1 MRFSDILEKARGK
14 EDEAWEL
21 LTEMVSFPSV
31 ATRDY
36 RGIED
41 CANMLENRFKQTGYD
56 ILRFSESGPPVIY
69 AEKNVGAKKTVM
81 FYHHYDVQPEGDL
94 SLWKSSPW
102 KLTVKGDRAYGRG
115 LADDKGPLVASMI
128 GIELAEKLVPKLP
141 VNVKFVV
148 EGEEESTP
156 NNLPKFAQAHPE
168 LLKADGCIWEGGSA
182 LGGSPAVIVCGMKG
196 DAYFELRAGGNPNF
210 PAVDVHSGEANAV
223 PNPAWRLVWAL
234 NTLKDKNENILI
246 EGFNEEVVEPTQEE
260 MAAMMDHGEDLDG
273 LIKKE
278 HGLDKLLMDR
288 RGEELVRWLY
298 FKPTVTI
305 SGLTSGAQTSEDVTI
320 IPSKASAKVDIRLV
334 PNLTMDKAEKL
345 VKAHIKKHG
354 IEGVEVEFKSGYD
367 PAKTP
372 LDDPFITMLKTLSA
386 EAVAP
391 AYVRVIPMIGSSGP
405 VAFFTPHT
413 PICMTYSH
421 AEVDGTNSHA
431 PNENMLVASMRQG
444 IAYCA
449 ATALRLG
456 EKK

>member
-1 MRFSDILEKARGK
+1 MRFSEILEKARDV
-14 EDEAWEL
+14 EEEAWEL
-21 LTEMVSFPSV
+21 LSEMVSYPSV

-41 CANMLENRFKQTGYD
+41 CANMLEERFKQTGYKV
-56 ILRFSESGPPVIY
+56 LRFSESGPPVVY
-69 AEKNVGAKKTVM
+69 AEKNVGAKKTIM

-94 SLWKSSPW
+94 GLWTSSPW
-102 KLTVKGDRAYGRG
+102 ELTVRGDRAYGRG
-115 LADDKGPLVASMI
+115 LADDKGPLVESMI
-128 GIELAEKLVPKLP
+128 GIELLEKLMTKLP
-141 VNVKFVV
+141 VNVRFVV
-148 EGEEESTP
+148 EGEEESAP
-156 NNLPKFAQAHPE
+156 NNLPKFAHAHPE
-168 LLKADGCIWEGGSA
+168 LMKANGCIWENGSA
-182 LGGSPAVIVCGMKG
+182 MPGSPAVIVCGMKG
-196 DAYFELRAGGNPNF
+196 DAYFELRAGGNPKF

-223 PNPAWRLVWAL
+223 PNPAWKLVWAL
-234 NTLKDKNENILI
+234 STLKDKNENILI
-246 EGFNEEVVEPTQEE
+246 EGFNKEVAEPTPQE
-260 MAAMMDHGEDLDG
+260 MAAVMEHSEDLEG

-278 HGLDKLLMDR
+278 HGLDKLLMGR
-288 RGEELVRWLY
+288 KGEELVRWLY

-320 IPSKASAKVDIRLV
+320 VPAKASAKVDVRLV
-334 PNLTMDKAEKL
+334 PNLTMEKAERL
-345 VKAHIKKHG
+345 VKAHVLKQG
-354 IEGVEVEFKSGYD
+354 FDDVEVEFKSGYD

-372 LDDPFITMLKTLSA
+372 LDDPFITMLKALSA

-391 AYVRVIPMIGSSGP
+391 AYVRVIPIIGSSGP

-431 PNENMLVASMRQG
+431 PNENMLVANMRNG

-456 EKK
+456 ETR